1 MVSDFIAKKN
11 RVVKDYKLAD
21 NSVPEETK
29 KKLRSRLNICEIS
42 CTKFGEKKPN
52 TDSKKQ
58 YENNNVSRWKRKT
71 LIN

>member
-29 KKLRSRLNICEIS
+29 KKLRSRLNICEKWSKSVEQISHEIS
-42 CTKFGEKKPN
+42 CTKFGKNP
-52 TDSKKQ
+52 Q
-58 YENNNVSRWKRKT
+58 Y
-71 LIN
+71 

>member
-42 CTKFGEKKPN
+42 CTKFGKKPN

>member
-11 RVVKDYKLAD
+11 RVVKDFKLAD

-42 CTKFGEKKPN
+42 CTKIGKNPILIVRN
-52 TDSKKQ
+52 SM
-58 YENNNVSRWKRKT
+58 KT
-71 LIN
+71 IMSLVGNGRP

>member
-42 CTKFGEKKPN
+42 CTKFGKKNPILIVRN
-52 TDSKKQ
+52 SM
-58 YENNNVSRWKRKT
+58 KT
-71 LIN
+71 IMSLVGNGRP

>member
-42 CTKFGEKKPN
+42 CTKFGKKTPILIVRN
-52 TDSKKQ
+52 SM
-58 YENNNVSRWKRKT
+58 KT
-71 LIN
+71 IMSLVGNRRP